1 MKKIIIFTIIIVL
14 CTIILT
20 SCSSKPYE
28 EADTDTFSKFE
39 GYFTVV
45 KSWDDGYGEFYYIM
59 YANDTKVLYFCF
71 KEAGSNG
78 GITPLYNAD
87 GSLQVYRSYQ

>member
-14 CTIILT
+14 CTMILT
-20 SCSSKPYE
+20 SCSSTHYE

-45 KSWDDGYGEFYYIM
+45 KSWDNGYGEFYYIM
-59 YANDTKVLYFCF
+59 YANDTKVLYFCICST
-71 KEAGSNG
+71 EYG
-78 GITPLYNAD
+78 GITPLYNAN
-87 GSLQVYRSYQ
+87 GSLQVYSSYQ

>member
-14 CTIILT
+14 CTMILT
-20 SCSSKPYE
+20 SCSSTQYE

-45 KSWDDGYGEFYYIM
+45 KSWENGYGEFYYIM

-71 KEAGSNG
+71 KETSSAG

-87 GSLQVYRSYQ
+87 GSLQVYSSYQ

>member
-1 MKKIIIFTIIIVL
+1 MIFTN
-14 CTIILT
+14 CFSTR
-20 SCSSKPYE
+20 YE

-45 KSWDDGYGEFYYIM
+45 KSWDNGCGEFYYIM

-71 KEAGSNG
+71 MSPSFNSDG

-87 GSLQVYRSYQ
+87 GSLQVYSSYQ